1 MPRKYLLPLTVLGS
15 LIFSWVLAPFATC
28 AADIPL
34 RLTADKQVIYPQEST
49 TVKAEVYAEES
60 GQWLP
65 CGSGVGWDLSNNTAG
80 NYVYNGDTLV
90 YTAYAENSLHLDQP
104 WDSAKTVIKATY
116 SVGGQVYEAELPAVL
131 VYPLRAKGNPVEKA
145 LVWLRTKQ
153 KDDGSFVAN
162 AGEWAVSAVAAAG
175 YNPVGAGWQKNGNS
189 HLSQLESTVRDLQD
203 KTQYFRSLTDYA
215 RVAVSVAAA
224 AYYDSSWRA
233 RLTDFGGVNLIAKIK
248 EAQDENG
255 HFGKG
260 SDAQLVNSHV
270 WAVLALKAAGEE
282 IPNAAGAR
290 SWLEGVQN
298 PDGGW
303 GYTADKNDPWGG
315 CLSDS
320 NDTAD
325 AVRAL
330 VALGGTNKG
339 EGSPLKK
346 ALDYLS
352 SCQADDGGFFWSP
365 SYGGAGDA
373 GSDARVILALKA
385 AGEDPYKWK
394 KNGNDPVYHL
404 LSLQAEDGS
413 FLYQAGTPPY
423 GEWGAVSLVAD
434 AITALAGVPLLE
446 LPPPARPPGSGT
458 SDSGTITVEI
468 IVRGLDGTAM
478 YESRPVQLGPGEQT
492 PLGALKKTVAS
503 VELGYGGAYVAG
515 IDGLREKQYGA
526 TSGWCYRVNGEEIQ
540 ASAADYRLKD
550 GDYVEWVYVRS
561 LAETSKLL
569 EKQEELNAPVPVS
582 LAQQNKFLAGELR
595 ASEEALAALEKM
607 DWFGSTGGGAGK
619 PVYLGENEAG
629 RSVVVT
635 GERPEISPFDIV
647 ARKKDLAGNRIDL
660 NQKVTAEKGAVIAD
674 AKAEMALIVPA
685 EAMKTDTEIS
695 VQEKPFSFA
704 GETGAAPVPAVPAGY
719 RPVSPL
725 YRLGPEGTLF
735 DKPVTL
741 YIRIVI
747 PPLVRPENLA
757 LAWHNEAEGRWEAVP
772 AAVVDASRGLVLAR
786 LAHFSGFAVFAR
798 DSKKSFA
805 DVTPDNFGWARDTI
819 ETLAGAGILAG
830 VDGTRFEPERPLTR
844 AEFASLLVKALAL
857 REKGEPGELFSDVK
871 TSSWY
876 AGAVA
881 AAAGAGLLQGYGDGT
896 FRPEQKVTRE
906 EIAAVLARVMN
917 LKPAGEKLSFRDSAK
932 ISPWARE
939 AVAAAAAQ
947 GLVKGFP
954 DGTFRPDAPAGR
966 AEGAAMIYRVLAC
979 CEG

>member
-1 MPRKYLLPLTVLGS
+1 MPRKYLLPLTVLVS
-15 LIFSWVLAPFATC
+15 LIFSWLLAPFAIC
-28 AADIPL
+28 ATDIPL

-116 SVGGQVYEAELPAVL
+116 SVRGQDYEAELPVL
-131 VYPLRAKGNPVEKA
+131 VYPLRAIGNPVEKA

-352 SCQADDGGFFWSP
+352 SCQADDGGFIYSP
-365 SYGGAGDA
+365 LLGGESDA
-373 GSDARVILALKA
+373 GSDARVILALRA
-385 AGEDPYKWK
+385 AGEDPYLWK

-423 GEWGAVSLVAD
+423 GGEWGAVSLVAD

-458 SDSGTITVEI
+458 SDSGTITVAI
-468 IVRGLDGTAM
+468 IVRGLDGAVM
-478 YESRPVQLGPGEQT
+478 YDSRPVQLGPGEQT
-492 PLGALKKTVAS
+492 PLGALKKTGAS
-503 VELGYGGAYVAG
+503 IELGYGGAYVAG

-550 GDYVEWVYVRS
+550 GDCVEWVYVRS

-582 LAQQNKFLAGELR
+582 LAQQNKFLAGDLR
-595 ASEEALAALEKM
+595 ASEEALAALEKL
-607 DWFGSTGGGAGK
+607 DWFGGTGSGAGK
-619 PVYLGENEAG
+619 PVYLGENEAA

-647 ARKKDLAGNRIDL
+647 ARKKDLAENRIDL

-685 EAMKTDTEIS
+685 EALKTDTEIS
-695 VQEKPFSFA
+695 VQKKLFSFA
-704 GETGAAPVPAVPAGY
+704 GEAG
-719 RPVSPL
+719 
-725 YRLGPEGTLF
+725 
-735 DKPVTL
+735 
-741 YIRIVI
+741 
-747 PPLVRPENLA
+747 
-757 LAWHNEAEGRWEAVP
+757 
-772 AAVVDASRGLVLAR
+772 
-786 LAHFSGFAVFAR
+786 
-798 DSKKSFA
+798 
-805 DVTPDNFGWARDTI
+805 
-819 ETLAGAGILAG
+819 
-830 VDGTRFEPERPLTR
+830 
-844 AEFASLLVKALAL
+844 
-857 REKGEPGELFSDVK
+857 
-871 TSSWY
+871 
-876 AGAVA
+876 
-881 AAAGAGLLQGYGDGT
+881 
-896 FRPEQKVTRE
+896 
-906 EIAAVLARVMN
+906 
-917 LKPAGEKLSFRDSAK
+917 
-932 ISPWARE
+932 
-939 AVAAAAAQ
+939 
-947 GLVKGFP
+947 
-954 DGTFRPDAPAGR
+954 
-966 AEGAAMIYRVLAC
+966 
-979 CEG
+979 